1 MIIWLSSYP
10 KSGNTFLR
18 SLLTSYLLTND
29 GKFNLHSL
37 GKIYQFPDIKFF
49 KELGIDTSKEL
60 EVVKNYIK
68 VQEKINSED
77 NNSIRFVKTH
87 SSLNDINGYKFTDL
101 NNTLGAIYIVRDPR
115 TIVKS
120 YANHNQIS
128 LEASCN
134 RLLEYGAT
142 IGGFKKSKVEANQII
157 THMGS
162 WSSNYNTWKEF
173 KKVNKYLLVKY
184 EDLVLETEKTF
195 LTVLDFVYTLGKSKF
210 TIDKIKLK
218 NTLETTTFD
227 FLQSLE
233 KKVGFP
239 EAVVNKDGKTIPFF
253 KYGPK
258 KNKIKDLPEVLKN
271 KIEYALENEMKEL
284 GYL

>member
-1 MIIWLSSYP
+1 
-10 KSGNTFLR
+10 
-18 SLLTSYLLTND
+18 
-29 GKFNLHSL
+29 
-37 GKIYQFPDIKFF
+37 
-49 KELGIDTSKEL
+49 
-60 EVVKNYIK
+60 
-68 VQEKINSED
+68 
-77 NNSIRFVKTH
+77 
-87 SSLNDINGYKFTDL
+87 
-101 NNTLGAIYIVRDPR
+101 
-115 TIVKS
+115 
-120 YANHNQIS
+120 
-128 LEASCN
+128 
-134 RLLEYGAT
+134 
-142 IGGFKKSKVEANQII
+142 
-157 THMGS
+157 MGS